1 MFSTSELDRHGAGGG
16 HTSPTKGG
24 VGARIEDGQGPDVVV
39 RRVDAGETVEL
50 LQLASLAALASPN
63 PGESSPRPLPL
74 YLGSQDDV
82 GRHSVIAETIDGNG
96 HRRCLVGLG
105 VLRPVD
111 ERMSVADIFLYVVP
125 NQRGRGIGP
134 GLLDALV
141 RLADELG
148 VRRLRI
154 GLPEA
159 QLGSLGLLSRLST
172 FPRIVREGHRLI
184 VEFPTAA
191 ALIV

>member
-1 MFSTSELDRHGAGGG
+1 MFSTSELDRSAVGEVRTPPAIGGRIQDG
-16 HTSPTKGG
+16 H
-24 VGARIEDGQGPDVVV
+24 GPDVVV
-39 RRVDAGETVEL
+39 RRVDADETVEL
-50 LQLASLAALASPN
+50 LQLASLASLTSPH

-74 YLGSQDDV
+74 YLGAQGEV
-82 GRHSVIAETIDGNG
+82 GRHSVIAETVDANG
-96 HRRCLVGLG
+96 RRRCLVGLG

-172 FPRIVREGHRLI
+172 FPRIVREGNRLI